1 MRNERLAGLRGETR
15 LAGVLSISTLAAVF
29 LVGCVAA
36 NGTSRIVT
44 SAGPVS
50 SGNGPFFAQFASAAS
65 AAFAAPAS
73 ATPAAEMLES
83 GFLLNYVSCKDYF
96 SSAGTTQRWVIVA
109 NDFVAA
115 AGTLATSVLALT
127 HAGTAAVSAT
137 ALGTSTFAAGAAIYT
152 KDFLFSAE
160 NIDSVRTLT
169 IDAMHQHQIAIPRD
183 NLTAYTAMTA
193 ILDDQDM
200 CSLPY
205 IATLVRKAIQK
216 GTPLAIAG
224 TGQPIKQSGPAR
236 GALTASEPAPPA
248 SETHDGNSSPTIAD
262 TQLDAADVPVRN
274 ALDKLLN
281 DHKQLGNKQVQGL
294 YWLLRGNPT
303 QQEKD
308 GPICEALVH
317 LPNKT
322 SPVER
327 HREADGKNVCQ
338 KYKPN
343 WPQQENVKNLLEK
356 LTPQSTDIFDK
367 NIAKFRSGERATA
380 VNRSEIRKGS
390 GLGNVQQ
397 TPSTHINVDVF

>member
-1 MRNERLAGLRGETR
+1 
-15 LAGVLSISTLAAVF
+15 
-29 LVGCVAA
+29 
-36 NGTSRIVT
+36 
-44 SAGPVS
+44 
-50 SGNGPFFAQFASAAS
+50 
-65 AAFAAPAS
+65 
-73 ATPAAEMLES
+73 MLES

-137 ALGTSTFAAGAAIYT
+137 ALGTSTFAAGATIYT

-169 IDAMHQHQIAIPRD
+169 IDAMHQHQIAVPRD

-200 CSLPY
+200 CSVPY
-205 IATLVRKAIQK
+205 IATLVRKAIQI
-216 GTPLAIAG
+216 GTPLAVAG
-224 TGQPIKQSGPAR
+224 TGRPITRSGPAR
-236 GALTASEPAPPA
+236 GALAASEPAPPA
-248 SETHDGNSSPTIAD
+248 PETHADNPPPTLAD
-262 TQLDAADVPVRN
+262 AQLDAADMPVRS

-281 DHKQLGNKQVQGL
+281 DHKQLGGKQIQGL
-294 YWLLRGNPT
+294 YWLLYGNPT

-327 HREADGKNVCQ
+327 HREADGKDVCQ

-343 WPQQENVKNLLEK
+343 WPQQEKVTNLLK
-356 LTPQSTDIFDK
+356 TLTRKSTDIFDV
-367 NIAKFRSGERATA
+367 NIAKYRAGERVTEA
-380 VNRSEIRKGS
+380 NRSRAKQDS
-390 GLGNVQQ
+390 GRGNTQQ
-397 TPSTHINVDVF
+397 SPSTHINVDVF